1 MAFEVTSVSLP
12 TGDTSTSGA
21 SLRMVFD
28 SLKLECPTFSTAVP
42 FYIYGSRSVSGTY
55 LPIALVNPSSA
66 ATGPPVPAW
75 LGAATTTGGF
85 FLDVAPAIG
94 IKFLTVNL
102 KSALTDSIVF
112 RFIGASK
119 YGYS

>member
-1 MAFEVTSVSLP
+1 MAFSVFPATLT
-12 TGDTSTSGA
+12 TGDTSTSGF
-21 SLRMVFD
+21 SMRMVFD
-28 SLKLECPTFSTAVP
+28 SLKLEIPTFSTAVP
-42 FYIYGSRSVSGTY
+42 LYIYGSRSIDGTY
-55 LPIALVNPSSA
+55 LPIALVNPASA
-66 ATGPPVPAW
+66 TTGPPVPAW

-85 FLDVAPAIG
+85 FLDLAPAIG
-94 IKFLTVNL
+94 VKFLTVNL